1 MIKGK
6 LFLMVLIQLVLS
18 NCISDQDDNL
28 KLSMKKD
35 IKPSETL
42 CDDLIDNDS
51 DGYIDCDDSDCDAD
65 RYCVLLAN
73 EILHENT
80 KELCSDGIDNDG
92 DNKIDCDDLNCKAID
107 VCLPDGENTH
117 KTCTDLVDND
127 DDGAIDCDDMDCS
140 GIAACL
146 PDRENTTILCIDGL
160 DNDDDG
166 DIDCA
171 DDECSGLSVCLA
183 YRCELATQNDSCV
196 SFESD
201 IISTYTLPSNIRSI
215 SENGL
220 NMCLPLKNV
229 LNDPIDI
236 TFVIDRSMSMRKYDP
251 DMLTSVA
258 VVKAIDTLTA
268 RVPKSNVAYFGFAA
282 GVCNGEAVSTYNSLV
297 MPDKLS
303 NAAHLDKLK
312 KKATYDFELFE
323 STMNCGE
330 YNDSVGT
337 SFKSSLVLAK
347 DWSDII
353 STESPN
359 RQVILFFTDGNPY
372 EEDLTKLDNYIAK
385 QDSTNYPEIYYIGL
399 QNSRYEPLVAMAE
412 KTNGFFKALSDADQI
427 EGIFNQILESAIQTD
442 KPREIEVK
450 NTTTDDWFISTD
462 LPLFEVPPDV
472 MLAPHIM
479 QVKGSDIK
487 FSKGANNVSVTAL
500 QNGKPT
506 SIVSN
511 ITFDMSDSIVITTG
525 RSAVPGTPFDAI
537 CYDQV
542 E

>member
-1 MIKGK
+1 MSNVHLVIIIVFQ
-6 LFLMVLIQLVLS
+6 LLIS
-18 NCISDQDDNL
+18 SCISDQDEYLDLNQTDD
-28 KLSMKKD
+28 SA
-35 IKPSETL
+35 INEAE
-42 CDDLIDNDS
+42 CDDSIDNDS
-51 DGYIDCDDSDCDAD
+51 DGLIDCDDSDCDTD
-65 RYCVLLAN
+65 PYCVLLAN

-80 KELCSDGIDNDG
+80 KELCSDGFDNDG
-92 DNKIDCDDLNCKAID
+92 DNKIDCDDGNCKAID

-117 KTCTDLVDND
+117 KTCTDKIDND

-160 DNDDDG
+160 DNDGDG
-166 DIDCA
+166 DIDCN
-171 DDECSGLSVCLA
+171 DDECSGLSMCLE
-183 YRCELATQNDSCV
+183 YRCELVTQNDTCL

-201 IISTYTLPSNIRSI
+201 IISTYVLPSNIRSI

-220 NMCLPLKNV
+220 NMCLPLDNV

-236 TFVIDRSMSMRKYDP
+236 TFVIDRSGSMKKYDP

-268 RVPKSNVAYFGFAA
+268 RVPESNVGYFGFAH
-282 GVCNGEAVSTYNSLV
+282 GVCNGKDLSTYNSLV
-297 MPDKLS
+297 MPKKLS
-303 NAAHLDKLK
+303 DKAHISALK
-312 KKATYDFELFE
+312 EKATYDLDLFKA
-323 STMNCGE
+323 TMHCGE

-337 SFKSSLVLAK
+337 SFQSSLVLAK
-347 DWSDII
+347 EWSDII
-353 STESPN
+353 SNESKN

-372 EEDLTKLDNYIAK
+372 LEDLTQLDSYIATH
-385 QDSTNYPEIYYIGL
+385 DSTTFPELYYIGL
-399 QNSRYEPLVAMAE
+399 QNSRYEPLVAMAD

-442 KPREIEVK
+442 KPREIEVR
-450 NTTTDDWFISTD
+450 NNTTDDWFVSKD
-462 LPLFEVPPDV
+462 LPLFEVK
-472 MLAPHIM
+472 PHVM
-479 QVKGSDIK
+479 QVKGSDIR

-500 QNGKPT
+500 QNGNPT
-506 SIVSN
+506 SVVSN
-511 ITFDMSDSIVITTG
+511 LTFDMSDSIVMTTG

-537 CYDQV
+537 CFDQV